1 MELTA
6 IYAMMGF
13 MLSRLAKL
21 VLLVQLTALYVSTT
35 RSSVC
40 LNALLAFLDYC
51 NSTLILL
58 PTVGSCVETR
68 TQPIIR
74 VIII

>member
-13 MLSRLAKL
+13 MLSQLAKL
-21 VLLVQLTALYVSTT
+21 ALLVQLTALYVSTA
-35 RSSVC
+35 RLSVC

-51 NSTLILL
+51 NLTLILL
-58 PTVGSCVETR
+58 PTVGNCVEIPI
-68 TQPIIR
+68 QLIIR